1 MNSPDRV
8 TVIAPARL
16 HLGFVDL
23 NPPTGRRFGSLG
35 LALDAPHTVVRA
47 VRGAIAIAGSPVQEK
62 ALRLLHALRSAI
74 AVPGDVS
81 VQVVEAIPQHCGL
94 GSGTQLA
101 LAVGTAVS
109 RLLDL
114 NLSPLDIRQKLARGP
129 RSGIGIGAFARGGF
143 LVDGGHGASTSLP
156 PITSRVPFP
165 EHWRVLLIFDEACQ
179 GLSGANEVAA
189 FRTLPTFPETLS
201 AHLCRLVM
209 TRVLPGLVEA
219 SMTEFGPAIT
229 EVQRIVGDHF
239 APAQG
244 GRFASARVAEVL
256 AWLEGRGVHCVGQS
270 SWGPTGFAMMES
282 ESQAIEFA
290 REAETRWHEHAL
302 RFVIARG
309 RNTPASIE
317 INHASDGNATI
328 IPFLPLQEPVLN
340 PSKEKG

>member
-1 MNSPDRV
+1 MNLLNRV

-16 HLGFVDL
+16 HLGFIDL

-35 LALDAPHTVVRA
+35 LALDAPHTVVHA
-47 VRGAIAIAGSPVQEK
+47 VRGATEVVHSKAQEK
-62 ALRLLHALRSAI
+62 AQRYLHALRSAI
-74 AVPGDVS
+74 AAPDDVA
-81 VQVVEAIPQHCGL
+81 VRVDEAIPEHCGL

-114 NLSPLDIRQKLARGP
+114 NLSPFDIRQKLARGA
-129 RSGIGIGAFARGGF
+129 RSGVGIGAFAHGGF
-143 LVDGGHGASTSLP
+143 LVDGGHGGGTSLP
-156 PITSRVPFP
+156 PITSRVVFP
-165 EHWRVLLIFDEACQ
+165 EHWRVVLIFDEATQ
-179 GLSGANEVAA
+179 GLSGAKEVAA

-209 TRVLPGLVEA
+209 TRVLPGLAEA
-219 SMTEFGPAIT
+219 SMLEFGPAIT

-244 GRFASARVAEVL
+244 GRFASSRVAEVL

-270 SWGPTGFAMMES
+270 SWGPTGFAMVES
-282 ESQAIEFA
+282 ESQAMEFV
-290 REAETRWHEHAL
+290 REAEVRWRERGL

-309 RNTPASIE
+309 RNAPASIE
-317 INHASDGNATI
+317 VHRLNNDRSTVV
-328 IPFLPLQEPVLN
+328 PLRPIE
-340 PSKEKG
+340 GTG